1 MDPYGLASG
10 QVVTGRYLALPWEFS
25 ELIQKYGVLW
35 EGFESHAINLGEL
48 PGDAPSVPEIDA
60 QLAQQEAS
68 WAITIGLLPIPAF
81 HYGWSSYI
89 EAQDWEDTNKNGV
102 VDEGDTFSDPYWLH
116 VEGFGAYDARS
127 GTYER
132 TAGAAETYTSN
143 TEAADAAG
151 TAIGAAWNMGIDRKG
166 WIRVIP
172 TEDEVAGIIDE
183 DWDED
188 PYNRDEHY

>member
-1 MDPYGLASG
+1 VDPYGLASG

-89 EAQDWEDTNKNGV
+89 EAQDWEDTNNNGV
-102 VDEGDTFSDPYWLH
+102 VDAGDSFSDPYWLH
-116 VEGFGAYDARS
+116 VEGFGS
-127 GTYER
+127 GIGDDYER
-132 TAGAAETYTSN
+132 TAGAVESYKSIKN
-143 TEAADAAG
+143 AADAAG
-151 TAIGAAWNMGIDRKG
+151 TAVGAAWNMGIDRKDSM
-166 WIRVIP
+166 RVIP
-172 TEDEVAGIIDE
+172 TEEEVAGIIVVG
-183 DWDED
+183 WDED